1 MYTSKEHDEP
11 FSLQAPRMVAL
22 LPAPSNDVYD
32 VDFSFVPADGSEYVS
47 FPLSF
52 PVFTLR

>member
-1 MYTSKEHDEP
+1 
-11 FSLQAPRMVAL
+11 MVAL

-32 VDFSFVPADGSEYVS
+32 VDFSFIPADGSEYVS